1 MSFIPKEPT
10 AFLSIRLT
18 NTGRRMASLG
28 RLNFN
33 SAVLSDREI
42 DYEFGLESDWDHAC
56 NRVLMTKDAAPNLP
70 YSNFDG
76 TPPIPLAGN
85 IYSDKKVVTATTVC
99 YGIFSAN
106 NATDFYGTFS
116 GYVNNTSLSL
126 SSAITTTA
134 QLVGTNQVLMTNGT
148 PPRSGIVG
156 FTGMKTRFGPALSAG
171 INQSY
176 TPQNVLWYRFS
187 AITSVLIA
195 LDRNAPYFDGAAIV
209 KGIGLFFLP
218 WSGASTYFGTV
229 ATTSSPV
236 WNLSIVRTSSE
247 IGTPD
252 LGLKYN
258 RYGSIEFAGTKRYF
272 GFDMDTRA
280 VGFLH
285 YTNADTGNTYGE
297 QFIPKATVVD
307 MPLIFWHRYQCAPG
321 TGQIR
326 GVRFTDQR
334 SEIYYDTTAHSNY
347 TLLMEDTPFGGS
359 QAVGRVYY
367 RLRMIVLT
375 DPELLTAMSYKSNR
389 NWTLPPLQLSLVAD
403 PKPPLTNM
411 SASGLCQS
419 GKSYYVTYRYISNQP
434 VSTTSYGYG
443 PAMHCGY
450 VQKIKGFTD
459 ENGRARYLS
468 ARFPSLAFPM
478 LRRSTEFFA
487 YSGTGWSA
495 NKVQLLVAEVDDADD
510 LGLGYVP
517 TNSWKALSDLSIGGN
532 GILSGSSYS
541 AAVDPEELG
550 NHQFIVSYEDYAS
563 GSTYDLSQFY
573 PDFFARTDFSADPSL
588 LGLTYGNESIFTGV
602 IRTTIA
608 ATVFKST
615 WMVAAPDDQFN
626 SSLNSSFNGEVN
638 HSTYITEIGIFD
650 DQQQLVGVAKPTWPI
665 KKNQGRYLTFELE
678 FDF

>member
-218 WSGASTYFGTV
+218 WRWLWLLIARS
-229 ATTSSPV
+229 
-236 WNLSIVRTSSE
+236 NLRH
-247 IGTPD
+247 
-252 LGLKYN
+252 
-258 RYGSIEFAGTKRYF
+258 AW
-272 GFDMDTRA
+272 
-280 VGFLH
+280 
-285 YTNADTGNTYGE
+285 
-297 QFIPKATVVD
+297 Q
-307 MPLIFWHRYQCAPG
+307 
-321 TGQIR
+321 
-326 GVRFTDQR
+326 
-334 SEIYYDTTAHSNY
+334 
-347 TLLMEDTPFGGS
+347 
-359 QAVGRVYY
+359 
-367 RLRMIVLT
+367 
-375 DPELLTAMSYKSNR
+375 
-389 NWTLPPLQLSLVAD
+389 
-403 PKPPLTNM
+403 
-411 SASGLCQS
+411 
-419 GKSYYVTYRYISNQP
+419 
-434 VSTTSYGYG
+434 
-443 PAMHCGY
+443 
-450 VQKIKGFTD
+450 
-459 ENGRARYLS
+459 
-468 ARFPSLAFPM
+468 
-478 LRRSTEFFA
+478 
-487 YSGTGWSA
+487 
-495 NKVQLLVAEVDDADD
+495 
-510 LGLGYVP
+510 
-517 TNSWKALSDLSIGGN
+517 
-532 GILSGSSYS
+532 
-541 AAVDPEELG
+541 
-550 NHQFIVSYEDYAS
+550 
-563 GSTYDLSQFY
+563 
-573 PDFFARTDFSADPSL
+573 
-588 LGLTYGNESIFTGV
+588 
-602 IRTTIA
+602 
-608 ATVFKST
+608 
-615 WMVAAPDDQFN
+615 
-626 SSLNSSFNGEVN
+626 
-638 HSTYITEIGIFD
+638 
-650 DQQQLVGVAKPTWPI
+650 
-665 KKNQGRYLTFELE
+665 
-678 FDF
+678 